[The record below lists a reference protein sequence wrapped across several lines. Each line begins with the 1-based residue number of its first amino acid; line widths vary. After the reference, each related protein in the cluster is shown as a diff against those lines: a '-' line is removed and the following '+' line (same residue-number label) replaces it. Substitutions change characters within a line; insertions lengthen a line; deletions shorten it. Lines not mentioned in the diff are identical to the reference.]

1 MATHRAKGA
10 RHGSVPARPAVR
22 TESHTRFKSPNRVE
36 AYDEISGAPST
47 LPPPPFESEAAVVG
61 LEWWLD
67 AHMALASQ
75 LLWLEQLLDTV
86 PESGAH
92 AETVYRLVQRAEA
105 VRDALYELYCD
116 AADPRMEALVGRGA
130 ALERYVRGS
139 YAWCV
144 LVVGLLAM
152 VTNGLRWPAGPD
164 WSAAKRG
171 HRHASEHYRGRDE
184 GLRQAVAALPIELSS
199 PVEPLRNLPQDLER
213 LFSAAAELHGALGS
227 RFA

>member
-1 MATHRAKGA
+1 MATLRGKATRSG
-10 RHGSVPARPAVR
+10 PASERPAVR
-22 TESHTRFKSPNRVE
+22 TESYTRVKPPQQRID
-36 AYDEISGAPST
+36 DERSGAPST
-47 LPPPPFESEAAVVG
+47 LPPPPFLSEATVVG

-75 LLWLEQLLDTV
+75 LLWLQQLLDTV
-86 PESGAH
+86 PAGGAH
-92 AETVYRLVQRAEA
+92 AETVRHLVTLTEG

-116 AADPRMEALVGRGA
+116 AADERVASLVGRGA

-164 WSAAKRG
+164 WAAAKRG
-171 HRHASEHYRGRDE
+171 YRQATEQLQVADDA
-184 GLRQAVAALPIELSS
+184 LRAAVAALPIERSS
-199 PVEPLRNLPQDLER
+199 PVEPLRNLAQDLEQ
-213 LFSAAAELHGALGS
+213 LFSAGAELQKALGS

>member
-1 MATHRAKGA
+1 MATLRGKAIRSG
-10 RHGSVPARPAVR
+10 PASERPASR
-22 TESHTRFKSPNRVE
+22 TESHTRFKSPQQRID
-36 AYDEISGAPST
+36 DERSGAPST

-75 LLWLEQLLDTV
+75 LLWLQQLLDTV
-86 PESGAH
+86 PAGGAH
-92 AETVYRLVQRAEA
+92 AETVRQLVGRTEA

-116 AADPRMEALVGRGA
+116 AADDRVAPLMGRGA

-164 WSAAKRG
+164 WAAAKRG
-171 HRHASEHYRGRDE
+171 Y
-184 GLRQAVAALPIELSS
+184 RQANEQFQVADEALRVAVEALPIERSS
-199 PVEPLRNLPQDLER
+199 PVEPLRNLAHDLEQ
-213 LFSAAAELHGALGS
+213 LFASGAELQKALAS
-227 RFA
+227 RFG

>member
-1 MATHRAKGA
+1 
-10 RHGSVPARPAVR
+10 
-22 TESHTRFKSPNRVE
+22 
-36 AYDEISGAPST
+36 
-47 LPPPPFESEAAVVG
+47 
-61 LEWWLD
+61 
-67 AHMALASQ
+67 MALASQ

-86 PESGAH
+86 PAGGAL
-92 AETVYRLVQRAEA
+92 AETVRQLVVSTEGM
-105 VRDALYELYCD
+105 RDALYELYCD
-116 AADPRMEALVGRGA
+116 AADERMAPMMGRGA

-171 HRHASEHYRGRDE
+171 YRHAMDHYQPGDDA
-184 GLRQAVAALPIELSS
+184 LRAAVAALPIERSS
-199 PVEPLRNLPQDLER
+199 PVEPLRNLGQDLEQ
-213 LFSAAAELHGALGS
+213 LFAAGAELQKALGS